1 MPETLLVELLTEE
14 LPPKSLRQLSEAF
27 MDKVFN
33 ELARGQLIQRDP
45 RDRRIFATPRRLA
58 LLIPN
63 VLALGQDRES
73 EVAGPPA
80 KAAPQA
86 IAGFAKK
93 HGVAVE
99 ALQKRATEKG
109 DVMVARVHIEGLAL
123 EKVLAGM
130 VEEALKALP
139 IPKVM
144 RWGAGE
150 AQFVRPVHWL
160 VMLYGSEV
168 VPATILGLAA
178 GSVEGRLKLTGEA
191 GVVSDY
197 DAMTTAEGRA
207 SREVAHAK
215 LVASCRCCADE

>member
-14 LPPKSLRQLSEAF
+14 LPPKSLRPLSEAF
-27 MDKVFN
+27 RDRLVG
-33 ELARGQLIQRDP
+33 ELAKAQLVQSKDARA
-45 RDRRIFATPRRLA
+45 FATPRRLA
-58 LLIPN
+58 VSIPK
-63 VLALGQDRES
+63 VLAEGQDRET

-93 HGVAVE
+93 HGIAVE

-109 DVMVARVHIEGLAL
+109 EVMVARVHVKGLAL

-144 RWGAGE
+144 R
-150 AQFVRPVHWL
+150 
-160 VMLYGSEV
+160 
-168 VPATILGLAA
+168 
-178 GSVEGRLKLTGEA
+178 
-191 GVVSDY
+191 
-197 DAMTTAEGRA
+197 
-207 SREVAHAK
+207 
-215 LVASCRCCADE
+215 